1 MDDKEDDKK
10 RVLTP
15 PADWSEGLKPTSSG
29 DYEDDIDESTDWLED
44 DDFEVPPAKE
54 ISPDSD
60 DVFGAN
66 EASNEGGNEE
76 ANNEADAEGVTD
88 SAALLTDHTATV
100 KPAGG
105 TTKMPWALAVVGF
118 VAAAAMGGL
127 WLDTQNSSSTEIA
140 DLKDTIRSL
149 QREDNQKASED
160 TALAAD
166 NEALRNE
173 IASLRAQAEVLADE
187 NELLKKREAERA
199 TKAIAQGQQSTPAQ
213 PVKSASPKLEPPR
226 QTGGLWFVNL
236 ESHTSRATANDRAAA
251 LRNILRPL
259 NISVAS
265 ARVNGRDYYRVR
277 AAGFASK
284 TLADQ
289 ASKWMSSQTKAGPY
303 WLGKAEDTP
312 SSASNTPSPKTQAVA
327 AMTPTPTAKKQ
338 PVRLKQL
345 HMGDN
350 WFVFVDTYDKGERAD
365 SVINELVEQGLEAKV
380 AVESRSGELFY
391 RVQVVGIES
400 EAKGN
405 AIVAQLKDSDFR
417 NARLRKTIN

>member
-1 MDDKEDDKK
+1 MDDNEDDKK

-15 PADWSEGLKPTSSG
+15 PADWSEGFKPKSSD

-44 DDFEVPPAKE
+44 DDFEVPPASE
-54 ISPDSD
+54 MDSDSD
-60 DVFGAN
+60 DVTDDDGDYGDDDEDYADD
-66 EASNEGGNEE
+66 AS
-76 ANNEADAEGVTD
+76 D
-88 SAALLTDHTATV
+88 SAALLTDHTATA
-100 KPAGG
+100 KSASGSA
-105 TTKMPWALAVVGF
+105 KLPWALAAIGF
-118 VAAAAMGGL
+118 VAAAAMTGL
-127 WLDTQNSSSTEIA
+127 WVDTQSSNSAEIA

-149 QREDNQKASED
+149 QRVENDKAAEDS
-160 TALAAD
+160 ALAAD
-166 NEALRNE
+166 NEALRSE
-173 IASLRAQAEVLADE
+173 IASLKAQTEALVDE
-187 NELLKKREAERA
+187 NDLLKSREAERA
-199 TKAIAQGQQSTPAQ
+199 AKAITQQQEAAPTQPIKPA
-213 PVKSASPKLEPPR
+213 SSILEPPR
-226 QTGGLWFVNL
+226 QAGGPWFVNL

-251 LRNILRPL
+251 LRDTLRPL

-284 TLADQ
+284 ALAGQ
-289 ASKWMSSQTKAGPY
+289 ASEWMSAQTKAGPY
-303 WLGKAEDTP
+303 WLGKAEESP
-312 SSASNTPSPKTQAVA
+312 NSASSATNSKAQTIASTTA
-327 AMTPTPTAKKQ
+327 APTATKQ

-345 HMGDN
+345 PMRDN

-391 RVQVVGIES
+391 RVQVVGIQS

-417 NARLRKTIN
+417 NARLRKTVN

>member
-1 MDDKEDDKK
+1 MDDSEDDKK

-15 PADWSEGLKPTSSG
+15 PADWSEGLKPTSSD

-44 DDFEVPPAKE
+44 DDFEVPPAGE
-54 ISPDSD
+54 LDSDSD
-60 DVFGAN
+60 DVTADDGADD
-66 EASNEGGNEE
+66 EDDNEGY
-76 ANNEADAEGVTD
+76 ADDVSD
-88 SAALLTDHTATV
+88 SAALLTDHTATA
-100 KPAGG
+100 KSTGG
-105 TTKMPWALAVVGF
+105 SAKMPWALAVIGF
-118 VAAAAMGGL
+118 VAAAAMAGL
-127 WLDTQNSSSTEIA
+127 WLDTQNSNSAEIA

-149 QREDNQKASED
+149 QRVENEKASED

-166 NEALRNE
+166 NEALRSE
-173 IASLRAQAEVLADE
+173 IASLKAQTDALKDE
-187 NELLKKREAERA
+187 NELLKNREAERA
-199 TKAIAQGQQSTPAQ
+199 AKAIAQRQETTTTKPMK
-213 PVKSASPKLEPPR
+213 PASPILEPPR
-226 QTGGLWFVNL
+226 QAGGPWFVNL

-251 LRNILRPL
+251 LRNTLRPL

-284 TLADQ
+284 ALAGQ
-289 ASKWMSSQTKAGPY
+289 ASEWMSAQTKAGPY
-303 WLGKAEDTP
+303 WLGKAEDSP
-312 SSASNTPSPKTQAVA
+312 SSASSAPSAKAETIASSAAV
-327 AMTPTPTAKKQ
+327 PTAAKR

-345 HMGDN
+345 PMRDN

-417 NARLRKTIN
+417 NARLRKTVN